1 MLCYICIMA
10 VWLLVLFF
18 IVNALYKRTNHY
30 KNQTWQVERF
40 QKIPNGIEMA
50 AVGSGPGLYD
60 VDLKSSV
67 ENGFNFCQA
76 PQSWMYGYRVL
87 RTYQQKLKT
96 DCIVMLIVTC
106 PLNFAEKKSTASAA
120 YHEQYY
126 GSLPPED
133 IDMYSRWRNFL
144 RKFPL
149 LRHPKWAFRIIKDI
163 PAFDLDHN
171 EKKLGSAEAEDSA
184 RGLLN
189 DWLKQSGLHDLMNPS
204 QSEKQ
209 REAMEK
215 RKGWLK
221 QTLDICEENKWRPIF
236 VIPPMCGEVCHMVSP
251 EFKEEFVLRPLE
263 EVGGGKYRILDYFNE
278 DEFQSNDLYCSAPFM
293 NRYGREKFTK
303 RLLEDVRK
311 IYVDDVKG

>member
-1 MLCYICIMA
+1 MLCYICITA

-30 KNQTWQVERF
+30 KNQTWQAERF

-60 VDLKSSV
+60 IDLKSSV

-87 RTYQQKLKT
+87 RAYQQQLET

-106 PLNFAEKKSTASAA
+106 PLNFAEKKSTASAT

-133 IDMYSRWRNFL
+133 IDMYSRLRDIL

-149 LRHPKWAFRIIKDI
+149 LRHPKWAFRIIRDV
-163 PAFDLDHN
+163 PLTDLEHN
-171 EKKLGSAEAEDSA
+171 IKMLDRSEAEVSA
-184 RGLLN
+184 HQLLKG
-189 DWLKQSGLHDLMNPS
+189 WLEQSGLYDLRDPS
-204 QSEKQ
+204 QSEHQK
-209 REAMEK
+209 EAMDK
-215 RKGWLK
+215 RKGWLR
-221 QTLDICEENKWRPIF
+221 QTLDLCERNSWRPVF
-236 VIPPMCGEVCHMVSP
+236 VIPPMCGEVCDMVSL
-251 EFKEEFVLRPLE
+251 EFKEEFVLHPIK
-263 EVGGGKYRILDYFNE
+263 EVSGGKYPILDYFNE
-278 DEFQSNDLYCSAPFM
+278 DGFQSNDLYWNAAFM
-293 NRYGREKFTK
+293 NQYGREKFTG
-303 RLLEDVRK
+303 RLLADVRK
-311 IYVDDVKG
+311 IYADDVKG